1 MRGAFRMAA
10 HRAEPMGLVTATP
23 IPPVQMS
30 ASALSTFRTHGFALV
45 PQAVDQPACEALA
58 AACAGVD
65 SRSGGSRNMLQ
76 QPWCTTLTER
86 LRQHPAIAAC
96 LPQGAVAVQC
106 TYFEKTADRN
116 WLVAMHQDLSVPVA
130 RPESAPGWHG
140 WAQKEGHWFVQ
151 PPAAWVAQLVAVR
164 LHLDA
169 CGPEDG
175 PLRVIAGSHAGGRLE
190 AAAIAGLRQSQ
201 PEVICT
207 AAAGTALLMHPLLLH
222 ASSKSTGTGRR
233 RVLHFLF
240 APPKLPFE
248 LQWQDSV

>member
-1 MRGAFRMAA
+1 MD
-10 HRAEPMGLVTATP
+10 VSNNTP
-23 IPPVQMS
+23 VPPVQIT
-30 ASALSTFRTHGFALV
+30 ASAFSTFQNQGYALV
-45 PQAVDQPACEALA
+45 PQAVDQPACQALA

-76 QPWCTTLTER
+76 QPWCTTLAER

-151 PPAAWVAQLVAVR
+151 PPSDWLAQLVAVR
-164 LHLDA
+164 LHLDE

-175 PLRVIAGSHAGGRLE
+175 PLRVIAGSHAGGRLDAE
-190 AAAIAGLRQSQ
+190 AIAALRQSQ

-207 AAAGTALLMHPLLLH
+207 AAAGTALLMRPLLLH

-240 APPKLPFE
+240 GPAKLPFG
-248 LQWQDSV
+248 LQWQDSTGRTQVHAAD

>member
-1 MRGAFRMAA
+1 MDVFGD
-10 HRAEPMGLVTATP
+10 TP
-23 IPPVQMS
+23 TPPAQMS
-30 ASALSTFRTHGFALV
+30 GLALSTFQSQGYALV

-65 SRSGGSRNMLQ
+65 SLSGGSRNMLQ
-76 QPWCTTLTER
+76 QPWCATLATR
-86 LRQHPAIAAC
+86 LRQHPVIAAC
-96 LPQGAVAVQC
+96 LPRGAVAVQC

-130 RPESAPGWHG
+130 KPESAPGWHG

-151 PPAAWVAQLVAVR
+151 PPPAWLAQLVAVR
-164 LHLDA
+164 LHLDE
-169 CGPEDG
+169 CGPKDG
-175 PLRVIAGSHAGGRLE
+175 PLRVIAGSHASGRLE
-190 AAAIAGLRQSQ
+190 AETIAALRQSQ

-207 AAAGTALLMHPLLLH
+207 AATGTALLMRPLLLH

-240 APPKLPFE
+240 GPAKLPFG
-248 LQWQDSV
+248 LQWQDAIGQAQEHATA